1 MSEPI
6 PKALALIWIEGT
18 SDEME
23 NVSRYITNESEAS
36 RLNITVKQKDHQC
49 VSGTLITSYDNTS
62 NLINPSK

>member
-6 PKALALIWIEGT
+6 FKALALIWIEGT
-18 SDEME
+18 SDETE

-49 VSGTLITSYDNTS
+49 VSDTLITSYDNTS
-62 NLINPSK
+62 NLINSSK